1 MSASAKLLHSI
12 ELPILGTMTMGKQLS
27 EAQSHAILDSFVD
40 KHRGVWIDC
49 AEIYPV
55 PVHESTRGHTEQIVG
70 NWLKLREAKDATFRS
85 KIAIASKVAGPSPN
99 SGYSKREAQDFTK
112 TVINQALDESL
123 QRLNTTYLDL
133 YQLHWPSRAVPLW
146 GEEKFTQDHKD
157 GKYGMRPNTNPPVP
171 FDDVVATMGELLKQ
185 GKILSW
191 GLSNETPFGLC
202 QFAEA
207 SKRLGVPPPLSLQ
220 QDFSLL
226 DRRAD
231 GALAECLFHLDIKF
245 LCYGPLAGGTL
256 TGKYMDLATAGDA
269 APSPKRTKLEACRHV
284 LFPKFQ
290 ARYHTPAAFEAT
302 GKYAQVAKTHGLT
315 LTQLALGFCATRH
328 YMANGNG
335 GVILGANDLPSLD
348 ENMQAIVHAKE
359 FWNEHVEQAV
369 LEVHQQRPNPNALY

>member
-1 MSASAKLLHSI
+1 MSASAKLMHSI
-12 ELPILGTMTMGKQLS
+12 ELPILGTMTMGKQLT
-27 EAQSHAILDSFVD
+27 EAQSHSILDSFVD

-70 NWLKLREAKDATFRS
+70 NWLKLRVAKDAKFRS
-85 KIAIASKVAGPSPN
+85 KIALASKVAGPSP
-99 SGYSKREAQDFTK
+99 STGYSKREAQDFTK
-112 TVINQALDESL
+112 TVINQALEESL
-123 QRLNTTYLDL
+123 QRMNTTYLDL

-146 GEEKFTQDHKD
+146 GEEKFTQDLKD
-157 GKYGMRPNTNPPVP
+157 GKYGMRNNTNPPVP
-171 FDDVVATMGELLKQ
+171 FDDIVATMGELLAE

-191 GLSNETPFGLC
+191 GLSNETAFGLC
-202 QFAEA
+202 QFAES
-207 SKRLGVPPPLSLQ
+207 SKRLGVLPPLSLQ

-245 LCYGPLAGGTL
+245 LSYGPLAGGTL
-256 TGKYMDLATAGDA
+256 TGKYMNLDDDVTA
-269 APSPKRTKLEACRHV
+269 PKRIKLEACRHL

-290 ARYHTPAAFEAT
+290 ARYHSPAAFEAT
-302 GKYAQVAKTHGLT
+302 SKYAIVAKKHGLT

-335 GVILGANDLPSLD
+335 GVIFGANDLITLD
-348 ENMQAIVHAKE
+348 ENMQGVVDASK
-359 FWNEHVEQAV
+359 FWTEQIEQDV
-369 LEVHQQRPNPNALY
+369 LEVHQQRPNPNVLY